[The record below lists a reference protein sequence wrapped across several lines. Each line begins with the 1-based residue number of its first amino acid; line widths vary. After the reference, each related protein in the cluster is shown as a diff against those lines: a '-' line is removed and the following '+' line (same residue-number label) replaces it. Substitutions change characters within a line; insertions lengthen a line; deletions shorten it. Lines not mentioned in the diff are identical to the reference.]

1 MRVLCIAAAALAAVA
16 SAAAASR
23 QKASHIIAA
32 AQELSAPNFGPSVVS
47 VLDYGASSTSPDNTA
62 AFQSALN
69 AAGDAGG
76 GVVWVPAGNFTFQ
89 GSLSIPTATALVG
102 TYQAV
107 MAHAVGQNGR
117 FPGQGSVLMP
127 RAGRGNDS
135 ATPFVTMADNSQVKG
150 FVFYYPDQVPD
161 AAPVPYPWTINMAG
175 TNPAVLDC

>member
-1 MRVLCIAAAALAAVA
+1 MRHTHRPPHAANQSCFARARIPA
-16 SAAAASR
+16 
-23 QKASHIIAA
+23 
-32 AQELSAPNFGPSVVS
+32 
-47 VLDYGASSTSPDNTA
+47 ASSTSPDNTA

-161 AAPVPYPWTINMAG
+161 AAPVPYPWTINMVRSEAG
-175 TNPAVLDC
+175 ATRQRRPQKTRAWYAVAVRPNACFCHLSGLA